1 MIDIILQDIY
11 TRPDKSIPEY
21 LEVLF
26 STNDGIYNVGVTS
39 VSKSAVPNLDNFIR
53 LDFLDN
59 LKAKYGELKIV
70 DSRITYDNDKYFFIA
85 DRFILILGYELNS
98 YSEHSTQCFSII
110 EDIHDLNKNEYE
122 EFIQLDKLDVP
133 WTNR

>member
-1 MIDIILQDIY
+1 MFEIILQDIY
-11 TRPDKSIPEY
+11 TRPDTSIPEY

-39 VSKSAVPNLDNFIR
+39 LSKYTVPNVDNFIR
-53 LDFLDN
+53 LDFLDT

-85 DRFILILGYELNS
+85 DQFILKLIYELNS
-98 YSEHSTQCFSII
+98 YTEHSTQCFSII
-110 EDIHDLNKNEYE
+110 EDVDDLNKNEYE

-133 WTNR
+133 WKNR